1 MTIDEHAKEEEW
13 TATDVRR
20 LVPRRSSSP
29 QGSEQPRSIFSPKRP
44 VVVDGD
50 DDPGPSAA

>member
-1 MTIDEHAKEEEW
+1 MTIDERAKEQEW
-13 TATDVRR
+13 TATNVRR
-20 LVPRRSSSP
+20 LIPRRSSSP
-29 QGSEQPRSIFSPKRP
+29 SNIEQPSDPLAKRP

>member
-1 MTIDEHAKEEEW
+1 MNVRKNKSGQQRMCGRLVRGA
-13 TATDVRR
+13 RR
-20 LVPRRSSSP
+20 LLEDRAALRILA
-29 QGSEQPRSIFSPKRP
+29 ERP